1 MPIINLFFVDDHPI
15 IIDGYSNILST
26 TKTNDTTISITAA
39 YSCEQAYFK
48 IIESH
53 QAQKY
58 FDLAFVDISL
68 PTYPAQ
74 NLYTGI
80 DVAKLIRYYFPACNI
95 VVLTMHSEPAI
106 ITAALQEINPEGF
119 ILKNAIN
126 AASLVAAYQAIMM
139 GATFYSSTITKVQ
152 KENAIKRLNLDA
164 IDCQILTLLDKKIK
178 MKDMPN
184 HIDLSLSAIEKRK
197 TNIKNRLLKDKG
209 NDAAIVTAAKKLG
222 LLLVY

>member
-1 MPIINLFFVDDHPI
+1 MPIINLFLVDDHPI
-15 IIDGYSNILST
+15 IIDGYSNILAT
-26 TKTNDTTISITAA
+26 TKTDDTTISFTAA
-39 YSCEQAYFK
+39 CSCEQAYFK
-48 IIESH
+48 IIERH
-53 QAQKY
+53 QAQKF

-80 DVAKLIRYYFPACNI
+80 DVAKLIRYYFPACKI

-106 ITAALQEINPEGF
+106 VTTALQEINPEGF
-119 ILKNAIN
+119 ILKNDIN

-152 KENAIKRLNLDA
+152 KESAIDRLNLDA

-178 MKDMPN
+178 TKDMPN
-184 HIDLSLSAIEKRK
+184 YIDLCLSTIEKRK
-197 TNIKNRLLKDKG
+197 TNIKNQLLKDKG
-209 NDAAIVTAAKKLG
+209 NNAAIVTAAKKLE
-222 LLLVY
+222 LL